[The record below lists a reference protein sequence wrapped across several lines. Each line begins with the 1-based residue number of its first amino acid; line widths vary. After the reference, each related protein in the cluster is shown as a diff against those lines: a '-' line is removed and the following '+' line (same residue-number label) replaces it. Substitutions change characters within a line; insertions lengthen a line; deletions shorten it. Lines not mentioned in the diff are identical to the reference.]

1 MKKNKFME
9 TRIGKLVCMIAVMF
23 LAVVTVMSGQVRLSA
38 HAETANEFDKTDV
51 LEDLEAATIDDKAF
65 SLEDYAFNEKEQ
77 TAVLLLAEYCY
88 SFYENKQ
95 GNYGLYLYVWN
106 REGSRSTRRRRGTR
120 RSCRLG
126 MARNTVNIRCGI

>member
-1 MKKNKFME
+1 MKKNKLME

-88 SFYENKQ
+88 SFYEN
-95 GNYGLYLYVWN
+95 
-106 REGSRSTRRRRGTR
+106 
-120 RSCRLG
+120 
-126 MARNTVNIRCGI
+126 